1 MQVSIE
7 TTTGLERK
15 LTVGIP
21 ASIVDQEVEKRL
33 KDAAKKVNMK
43 GFRKGKVPFKIVKQ
57 QYGRGVRQEVIG
69 DTINRSFYEA
79 VRQKSIRPAGQPSI
93 EPTQMEEGKDIEFV
107 ATFEVYPELEL
118 KGLDALKVTRYTAD
132 ITEADV
138 DNMVE
143 TLRKN
148 QAQWSEVKRKSKKD
162 DRVEIDFKG
171 TRDGE
176 EFEGGSAKNHT
187 LVLGSGQMIPGFEA
201 GIIGM
206 KTGETQTISVTFPD
220 DYQTESLR
228 GANADFEITV
238 NKVEAQKLPEL
249 DDAFFASYGITEGGI
264 EKFRE
269 DVKANMEREKEKAA
283 RLKVKEQVLNGLL
296 EANQFDIPQALV
308 KGEIDALRNQTLQQY
323 GGMADNIDF
332 KSILPDDLFREKAE
346 RRVALG
352 LLISEVVTREN
363 MVADKDVV
371 KNLIEEAAS
380 AYEDPQEVINYYYS
394 NQQLL
399 TGVEA
404 SALEEQVVDFI
415 LSKSKVSE
423 KSVSYEEIIKP
434 LPQEKDKTKNKN
446 KQKKTEKDA
455 E

>member
-21 ASIVDQEVEKRL
+21 ANIVDQEVEKRL
-33 KDAAKKVNMK
+33 MDAAKKVNMK

-79 VRQKSIRPAGQPSI
+79 VQQKSIRPAGQPSI
-93 EPTQMEEGKDIEFV
+93 EATQLEEGKDLEFI
-107 ATFEVYPELEL
+107 ATFEVYPEVELQGLE
-118 KGLDALKVTRYTAD
+118 GLDVTRYTAE
-132 ITEADV
+132 ITDADV
-138 DNMVE
+138 EKMIE
-143 TLRKN
+143 TLRKS
-148 QAQWSEVKRKSKKD
+148 QAQWEEVKRKSKKD
-162 DRVEIDFKG
+162 DRVDIDFRG
-171 TRDGE
+171 TKDGE
-176 EFEGGSAKNHT
+176 EFEGGSAKNHK
-187 LVLGSGQMIPGFEA
+187 LVLGSDQMIPGFEK

-206 KTGETQTISVTFPD
+206 KAGETQTISVTFPE

-228 GANADFEITV
+228 GADAEFEITV

-249 DDAFFASYGITEGGI
+249 DDEFFASYGVTDGGE

-269 DVKANMEREKEKAA
+269 DVKANMEREKDKAA
-283 RLKVKEQVLNGLL
+283 RNKVKEQVLNGLL
-296 EANQFDIPQALV
+296 KENQFDIPQALI
-308 KGEIDALRNQTLQQY
+308 KGEIDALRNQTVQQY
-323 GGMADNIDF
+323 GGIADNVDF
-332 KSILPDDLFREKAE
+332 KSILPDNLFREQAE

-352 LLISEVVTREN
+352 LIISEIVTREK
-363 MVADKDVV
+363 MKADKDVV
-371 KNLIEEAAS
+371 KKIIEEAAS

-399 TGVEA
+399 AGVEA

-415 LSKSKVSE
+415 LNKSKVSD
-423 KSVSYEEIIKP
+423 KAVSYEEVIKP
-434 LPQEKDKTKNKN
+434 LAKENI
-446 KQKKTEKDA
+446 KTESKEEGEKSA